1 LFEKN
6 RRTETPRR
14 RAGIPKGRVMV
25 TGLHGVNWKTRNS
38 RPPVHHE
45 RPLTETA
52 EWRHIAKTDR
62 A

>member
-1 LFEKN
+1 
-6 RRTETPRR
+6 
-14 RAGIPKGRVMV
+14 MV